1 MFLLRSANAVENRV
15 CLVDAAVSYS
25 TRTTIDFVYET
36 EKVIYFSLV
45 SWVEHYM
52 DIFLYSFKMHHE
64 LFTG

>member
-36 EKVIYFSLV
+36 EKVMVIYFSLV
-45 SWVEHYM
+45 SWVEH
-52 DIFLYSFKMHHE
+52 
-64 LFTG
+64 